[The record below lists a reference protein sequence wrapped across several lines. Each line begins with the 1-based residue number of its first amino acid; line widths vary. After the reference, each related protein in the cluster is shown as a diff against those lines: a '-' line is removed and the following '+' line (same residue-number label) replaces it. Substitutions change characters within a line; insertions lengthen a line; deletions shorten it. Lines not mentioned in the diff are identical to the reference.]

1 MESEPGQISA
11 LLHRVR
17 AGDRQAESDLLEAVY
32 QNLHAIAARQMR
44 SEPQGHTLQ
53 PTALIG
59 ELYLKLQGQ
68 PIDWQDRTHFF
79 AVAAMKVRRI
89 LLDHARKKYGQKAPP
104 RQGRVDLERVCLES
118 NDHPDEMVLVDQ
130 ALNRLAQHNP
140 RQSRVVEM
148 RVFGG
153 LQFEDIAAELG
164 VAVRTVKRDWV
175 WARAL
180 LSKQLNGGEAA
191 GESAAGSSA

>member
-1 MESEPGQISA
+1 MEPDRGEISA

-32 QNLHAIAARQMR
+32 QNLHAIASRQMR
-44 SEPQGHTLQ
+44 REPPGHTLQ
-53 PTALIG
+53 PTALVG
-59 ELYLKLQGQ
+59 ELYVKLQGQ

-89 LLDHARKKYGQKAPP
+89 LLDHARKKSGQKALP
-104 RQGRVDLERVCLES
+104 RNGRVDLEKICLES
-118 NDHPDEMVLVDQ
+118 NDRPDEMVVVDQ
-130 ALNRLAQHNP
+130 ALNRLAEHNP
-140 RQSRVVEM
+140 RQARVVEM
-148 RVFGG
+148 RIFGG

-180 LSKQLNGGEAA
+180 LSKQLNGGDAAA
-191 GESAAGSSA
+191 GAPA